1 MGWCSQISS
10 KYLLFCSYVH
20 TWDEAANS
28 HPDFSKQP
36 LAYFLLFSCLF
47 STSFPFGL
55 NLVTKAKSAN
65 CGIIKPWERRKR
77 NCETLVGNQAAFS
90 YLSPIPS
97 NQSSIDFSFIDEIA
111 SWQLAQIPSAL
122 LSRYLCRVGSP
133 VQKLECMYACI
144 CF

>member
-65 CGIIKPWERRKR
+65 CGIIKPWEKTEKKLRDARG
-77 NCETLVGNQAAFS
+77 EPGGLF
-90 YLSPIPS
+90 LSFLYTI
-97 NQSSIDFSFIDEIA
+97 QSELD
-111 SWQLAQIPSAL
+111 
-122 LSRYLCRVGSP
+122 
-133 VQKLECMYACI
+133 
-144 CF
+144 